1 MRGTWISALLFVLLV
16 CPAQAQFGGLGKI
29 KGAIDKAGNKAQKIK
44 GLQVSEEEELTLGKA
59 VSQKIREKFGVQQD
73 SDPTRY
79 VTLVGSVVAEKGS
92 RPALPYTFIILDTSA
107 VNAFAAPGG
116 FIHITRGALAS
127 MKNEAELA
135 GVLGHEIAHITQK
148 HSINAIQTMNVT
160 EFGQGEVNLTSNP
173 RLLNM
178 AVDKIVDLLLRGYSQ
193 SQELESDAVGLRL
206 AFKAGYDPA
215 GLIAFLETLKAQSE
229 GDTAR
234 SGRLASH
241 PEAQERVDKL
251 NAQISTEKLYS
262 QASVLLPERYK
273 RFIKYEA
280 KSTDIAAGLEGAKG
294 LAGSDEKKKN
304 DKSAE
309 KKDQENQEEPKKSR
323 FSLSKLK
330 NPTASSE
337 KKQTA
342 QVTGSGA
349 SRGVG
354 NEGAGAEDPNKP
366 KNPNALSV
374 TVSKDDVKKFKE
386 SGKLPD

>member
-1 MRGTWISALLFVLLV
+1 MRCTWLFALLFILLGGS
-16 CPAQAQFGGLGKI
+16 AQAQFGGLGKI
-29 KGAIDKAGNKAQKIK
+29 KGAIDKAGNKAQKVK
-44 GLQVSEEEELTLGKA
+44 GLQVSEEEEVNLGKA

-73 SDPTRY
+73 ADATRY

-92 RPALPYTFIILDTSA
+92 RPNLPYTFIILDTPA

-116 FIHITRGALAS
+116 LIHITRGALAS

-135 GVLGHEIAHITQK
+135 GVLGHEIGHITEK
-148 HSINAIQTMNVT
+148 HSVNAIQTMNVT
-160 EFGQGEVNLTSNP
+160 EFSQGEVSLTSNP
-173 RLLNM
+173 RLFNM
-178 AVDKIVDLLLRGYSQ
+178 AVDKIVDLLLKGYSQ

-206 AFKAGYDPA
+206 AFQAGYDPG
-215 GLIAFLETLKAQSE
+215 GLVGFLETLRAQTG

-251 NAQISTEKLYS
+251 NAQISNEKLYS
-262 QASVLLPERYK
+262 QASVTLPARYK
-273 RFIKYEA
+273 QFIKYEI
-280 KSTDIAAGLEGAKG
+280 KSGDIAAGVEGVKG
-294 LAGSDEKKKN
+294 LAGSEDKKKD

-309 KKDQENQEEPKKSR
+309 KKDDQKEEEAKKSR

-330 NPTASSE
+330 NPMASSE

-349 SRGVG
+349 SRGV
-354 NEGAGAEDPNKP
+354 EPEKAEKEDPNKP
-366 KNPNALSV
+366 KNPSAVSV
-374 TVSKDDVKKFKE
+374 AVSKDDVKKFKE
-386 SGKLPD
+386 SGKLSK